1 LIRFYNCFEYFFAEK
16 TLRGSGIRFID
27 IPLLTVYHSFT
38 MKTKVISFDADGTV
52 VNSNYVNKFWFQEL
66 PKAYAEKKEIEFEE
80 AREELVELYDE
91 IGDEDI
97 RWYRPEY
104 WFDRFDLEPEPQEV
118 IERIREPENVEF
130 YPDALEVIDKFK
142 DDYVLIVTSNS
153 PRTFLDYALKELGES
168 FDAVYSCVSDFGE
181 VKKDESVYRR
191 VTELLDVRGEEIV
204 HVGDHWRFDYK
215 APRKIGIETF
225 YINRDGKDGKED
237 EDGVIEDMR
246 EMIERV
252 DGK

>member
-1 LIRFYNCFEYFFAEK
+1 M
-16 TLRGSGIRFID
+16 
-27 IPLLTVYHSFT
+27 TVYHSFT

-66 PKAYAEKKEIEFEE
+66 PKEYAKKKEIEFEE
-80 AREELVELYDE
+80 ARDDLVELYDE

-104 WFDRFDLEPEPQEV
+104 WFERFDLEPEPGEV

-142 DDYVLIVTSNS
+142 DDYSLIVTSNS
-153 PRTFLDYALKELGES
+153 PRVFLDYALNEIGDS
-168 FDAVYSCVSDFGE
+168 FEAVYSCVSDFGE

-191 VTELLDVRGEEIV
+191 VTELLDVRGEEMI
-204 HVGDHWRFDYK
+204 HVGDHWRFDYE
-215 APRKIGIETF
+215 APRRIGIETF
-225 YINRDGKDGKED
+225 YIERGDIDGREDG
-237 EDGVIEDMR
+237 DGVIEDMR

-252 DGK
+252 DG